1 MLSRHLA
8 QRLARD
14 HITVNVIAPGPFHTA
29 MMDDFFP
36 DEAAR
41 QTVAARVPLGRI
53 GRPDD
58 VAGTALFL
66 ASRAG
71 SFLTGAVIPVDGG
84 LSTGG

>member
-8 QRLARD
+8 QRLARE
-14 HITVNVIAPGPFHTA
+14 HITVNIIAPGPFHTT
-29 MMDDFFP
+29 MMDSFFP
-36 DEAAR
+36 DDEAR
-41 QTVAARVPLGRI
+41 QSVAARVPLQRI

-58 VAGTALFL
+58 IAGAALFL